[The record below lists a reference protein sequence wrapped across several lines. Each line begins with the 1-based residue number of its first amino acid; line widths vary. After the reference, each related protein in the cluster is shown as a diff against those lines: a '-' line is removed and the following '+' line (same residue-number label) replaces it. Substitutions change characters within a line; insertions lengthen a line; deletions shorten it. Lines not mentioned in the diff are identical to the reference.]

1 MTFPTT
7 VYVIMQNDR
16 EGNPRGFHK
25 ASIHYWIDPHE
36 AEQAKGLYPYGEVQ
50 ECVIMGRHEYD
61 RLVGPATLPM
71 EL

>member
-25 ASIHYWIDPHE
+25 ASIHYWLDPAE
-36 AEQAKGLYPYGEVQ
+36 ADLVKCLYPDGDVQ
-50 ECVIMGRHEYD
+50 ECVIMGRAEYD